1 MVSPADRSPSEASP
15 NPVDQDEGSVQ
26 TAMSTAA
33 RSPSPATASAKGGS
47 VQTAPADRSPPEV
60 SPNFEAM
67 NVVELR
73 VECALRGLNRKGGKE
88 TLIARLQSGAG
99 NSQTGMYF
107 NSSKSY
113 SFFK

>member
-1 MVSPADRSPSEASP
+1 
-15 NPVDQDEGSVQ
+15 
-26 TAMSTAA
+26 MSTAA
-33 RSPSPATASAKGGS
+33 RSSSPAIPSPKGAKGGS
-47 VQTAPADRSPPEV
+47 VQTAMVPPADRSPPEA

-99 NSQTGMYF
+99 NPQTGMYF

-113 SFFK
+113 SFF